1 MAKYMDL
8 LLARNGVGDGLVF
21 LAPTHKAEAG
31 DVVIFEGEMFD
42 VEKTDWINIE
52 SNTYQ
57 ILQEAGVLL
66 VPEKILSLRWEQEDS
81 EAENEQNA

>member
-8 LLARNGVGDGLVF
+8 LLARNSAGDGLVF
-21 LAPTHKAEAG
+21 LAPCHKAEPG

-42 VEKTDWINIE
+42 IEKTDWISIE

-57 ILQEAGVLL
+57 ILQEACVLL
-66 VPEKILSLRWEQEDS
+66 TPEKIFTLRWQQEDS